1 METKD
6 PILVVLDIFNSFFGE
21 DNVDL
26 QGRTI
31 LVHFPSVTVT
41 NENNKSINITHL
53 WAKILLESNGT
64 LIGSFNLMRSEY
76 TEAQFASGYA
86 HSHINS
92 VNTNN
97 FNSWKNPCLGSGPIN
112 HTIAAL
118 NREFSED
125 MWNLFCLELSKYVTV
140 ESLIGVP
147 YIRLEC
153 VGNRVGK
160 AVALQDYRAAEID
173 DLDEWIEVVNRFIP
187 YVIHKKPFKFNYNN
201 SSFGISMSSV
211 DIIVTLSNLFIEW
224 YNNLDPSIQ
233 PSKEFLFENAILK
246 EATFCNSK
254 LCYAQASS
262 IPNFRGI
269 IGTDLFK
276 FKDEYIKLNIIRSN
290 SLDNSNPI
298 LLSSEVASIIVDRIL
313 RIINYRYGKDSAEN
327 TSSIRGAI
335 KFL

>member
-41 NENNKSINITHL
+41 NENDRSVDITHL
-53 WAKILLESNGT
+53 WAKILLEYNGT
-64 LIGSFNLMRSEY
+64 LVGSFNLMRSEY
-76 TEAQFASGYA
+76 TEEQFASGYA

-97 FNSWKNPCLGSGPIN
+97 FHSWKNPCLGSGPIN

-147 YIRLEC
+147 YMRLEAI
-153 VGNRVGK
+153 GNRSGRPIVLRDSRE
-160 AVALQDYRAAEID
+160 VEMNDP
-173 DLDEWIEVVNRFIP
+173 DEWIEVINKFMP

-201 SSFGISMSSV
+201 GSFGISMSPV
-211 DIIVTLSNLFIEW
+211 DIVVTLSNLFIEW
-224 YNNLDPSIQ
+224 YNGLDSSIQ

-290 SLDNSNPI
+290 HPENSNPI
-298 LLSSEVASIIVDRIL
+298 LLSSEVASIIVDKIL
-313 RIINYRYGKDSAEN
+313 RIINYRYGKDSTEN

-335 KFL
+335 EFL

>member
-41 NENNKSINITHL
+41 NENNRSVNITHL
-53 WAKILLESNGT
+53 WAKILLEYNGT
-64 LIGSFNLMRSEY
+64 LVGSFTLMRSEY
-76 TEAQFASGYA
+76 TEEQFASGYA

-92 VNTNN
+92 VNTSN

-112 HTIAAL
+112 YTISAL

-147 YIRLEC
+147 YIRLESI
-153 VGNRVGK
+153 GNRVGK
-160 AVALQDYRAAEID
+160 AVELQECRELEINNPAS
-173 DLDEWIEVVNRFIP
+173 WIEIINKFIP
-187 YVIHKKPFKFNYNN
+187 YVIHKKPFRFNYNN
-201 SSFGISMSSV
+201 GSFSIAMSPV
-211 DIIVTLSNLFIEW
+211 DTVVTLSNLFIEW

-233 PSKEFLFENAILK
+233 PSKELLFENAILK
-246 EATFCNSK
+246 EATFYNFK
-254 LCYAQASS
+254 LCYAQANS
-262 IPNFRGI
+262 IPNFRDI

-276 FKDEYIKLNIIRSN
+276 FKDKYIKLNIIKSN
-290 SLDNSNPI
+290 PAENSNPI
-298 LLSSEVASIIVDRIL
+298 LLSSEVASIIVDKIL
-313 RIINYRYGKDSAEN
+313 RIINYRYGKDSTEN